1 MMKLPRIGLVPAAGQ
16 ALRLGPIPS
25 SKEILPV
32 AGEDSMEPACGSLLR
47 QFRTAGADRACIVI
61 RPGKWDIPDALGNG
75 SRYGITI
82 AYSVIPSSRGVP
94 YTLDAAYEWVKDAEI
109 LAGFPD
115 ILIKPDNALATLQE
129 KRETTGA
136 DITLGLFPSSHPE
149 NVDMVECDEK
159 GNVNTIII
167 KDPGC
172 SLRECWLLAAWDP
185 LFTDFLHD
193 WITRQSNTEH
203 AEPYLGDVF
212 RDALSTGL
220 KINAHRFSCGE
231 YLDIGTPDDLKK
243 AREKISEAI
252 DNQ

>member
-1 MMKLPRIGLVPAAGQ
+1 MKLPRIGLVPAAGQ

-32 AGEDSMEPACGSLLR
+32 AGTNRMEPSCSSLLR
-47 QFRTAGADRACIVI
+47 QFRAAGADRACIII

-75 SRYGITI
+75 NRYGITI

-94 YTLDAAYEWVKDAEI
+94 YTLDAAYEWVKESEV

-115 ILIKPDNALATLQE
+115 ILIKPENALATLAE
-129 KRETTGA
+129 KRGA
-136 DITLGLFPSSHPE
+136 TDAEVMLGLFPSTHPE
-149 NVDMVECDEK
+149 KVDMVACNEM

-167 KDPGC
+167 KDANC
-172 SLRECWLLAAWDP
+172 SLRECWLLAAWGP
-185 LFTDFLHD
+185 LFTEFLHD
-193 WITRQSNTEH
+193 WITRQGDTEH

-243 AREKISEAI
+243 ARGKPGKQEA
-252 DNQ
+252 